1 MASRG
6 ESQPTARR
14 GALALRRGDVLLSFS
29 GNWMPPRGIGTNKNP
44 GLSAALV
51 QKESASNSGGWISIK
66 LKAGVLRTRL
76 LRVGDG
82 ENKQEG

>member
-1 MASRG
+1 
-6 ESQPTARR
+6 
-14 GALALRRGDVLLSFS
+14 
-29 GNWMPPRGIGTNKNP
+29 MPPRGIGTNKNP

-51 QKESASNSGGWISIK
+51 QKESASNFGGWISIK